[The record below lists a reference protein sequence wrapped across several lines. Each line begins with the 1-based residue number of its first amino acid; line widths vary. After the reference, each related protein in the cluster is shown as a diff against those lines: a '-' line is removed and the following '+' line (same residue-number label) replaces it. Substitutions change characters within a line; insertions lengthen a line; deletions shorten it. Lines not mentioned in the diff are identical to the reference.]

1 MTYKI
6 IDDIATAD
14 IAVEITS
21 DCIAGV
27 FADAAEVVLDI
38 MLVDAAGLERS
49 VSQQLDIS
57 APSSEMLLFDFIG
70 ELLFL
75 KDARELLGRPVNI
88 NIEDNSGQW
97 HLSCQLQGELI
108 DRDRHDLRIDIKA
121 VTLHQFKL
129 ECVDNVWKAFLIL
142 DL

>member
-21 DCIAGV
+21 ESLAGV

-38 MLVDAAGLERS
+38 MLGNAAVLERS

-57 APSSEMLLFDFIG
+57 APGSEMLLFDFIG

-75 KDARELLGRPVNI
+75 KDARELLCRPVNI
-88 NIEDNSGQW
+88 NIQDNSGQW
-97 HLSCQLQGELI
+97 HLSCALEGECI

-121 VTLHQFKL
+121 VTLHKFKL
-129 ECVDNVWKAFLIL
+129 EYIDNNWNAFVIL